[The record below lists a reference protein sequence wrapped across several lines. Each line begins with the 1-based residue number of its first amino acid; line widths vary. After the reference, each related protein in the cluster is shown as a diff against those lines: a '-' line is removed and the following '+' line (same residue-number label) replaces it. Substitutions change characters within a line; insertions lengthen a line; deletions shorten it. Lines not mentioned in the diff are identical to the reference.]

1 MAMISWKKSLI
12 LESMPILEAIRK
24 IDVSSLQIALV
35 VDENNILKGTI
46 TDGDIRRA
54 ILKGISLEDTVQ
66 KVMNSNPTTVQANAD
81 RDTILD
87 QMKLKKLRQIPVID
101 EQGKVIGLE
110 ILDEMLSSRE
120 RDNWVVLMAGGMGT
134 RLGKLTNE
142 CPKPLLKV
150 GSKPILE
157 TILENFIAYGFRKF
171 YFSVNYKAEMIE
183 AYFGDGSKW
192 GIQIKYIYETKRMG
206 TAGALGLLPEQPDQ
220 ALIIM
225 NGDLLTKV
233 NLAQLLNFHTEHT
246 AKATMCVREY
256 QFQVPFGVVQVQNH
270 HLTRV
275 EEKPMQKFFV
285 NAGIY
290 VLEPEV
296 LKLIP
301 TDLFYDMPTLFEQL
315 ISQQYQTAA
324 FPIREYWLD
333 VGQMS
338 DFEKANGEYTEVF
351 M

>member
-1 MAMISWKKSLI
+1 MISWKKSLI